1 MYYAFAAL
9 CSQQSDEIRL
19 IEKRWEHVSYRE
31 NKDVELICI
40 YNTPKRISRHH
51 LRPEEIEE
59 VKSIKEESF
68 SYINYR
74 TCRNNSRNDLRPVEY
89 FLDVV

>member
-9 CSQQSDEIRL
+9 CSQESDEIRL

-40 YNTPKRISRHH
+40 MILQKKISCHH

-68 SYINYR
+68 IA
-74 TCRNNSRNDLRPVEY
+74 T
-89 FLDVV
+89 